1 MSSTRATHNLSS
13 DRKHPGRLATAIG
26 DDIDVFLRRRGN
38 ADHTGALPAHLVR
51 RHELP
56 ASVEGGRAIRL

>member
-1 MSSTRATHNLSS
+1 MSRATHNLHS
-13 DRKHPGRLATAIG
+13 DRKHPGKTATSIG
-26 DDIDVFLRRRGN
+26 DDVDAFLRRRGN

-56 ASVEGGRAIRL
+56 SSAEGGRAIRI